1 MRLTTLTTLYG
12 ALTDKQKQEL
22 KRTGAGVTSQVLRE
36 GIELY
41 RMFDKPTQEEVLSTE
56 NFLENLYSN
65 VVGAENVETAIREM
79 IASDSEIIKIQGL
92 MLMQEFK
99 DAIGENFQ

>member
-1 MRLTTLTTLYG
+1 MNMPKNLG
-12 ALTDKQKQEL
+12 AFSSMKGQEPTMQKASGDL
-22 KRTGAGVTSQVLRE
+22 
-36 GIELY
+36 
-41 RMFDKPTQEEVLSTE
+41 MM
-56 NFLENLYSN
+56 NLQSLMDY
-65 VVGAENVETAIREM
+65 VGAENVETAIREM